1 MKHRPNVNSF
11 FPGSVKYVKYRKTA
25 DTGGTAMRKIG
36 ILGLVGVLAVILSGC
51 GGGSSGPDLVVQ
63 NIISLGGA
71 DDGYIGLDALG
82 FYTVF
87 SSETPNTIEVSDD
100 PADSRRGFISFSL
113 SSIPFS
119 ATIRSATVFLPVLRA
134 TPFGAPGVTILVD
147 MVSFP
152 SLDELTTQG
161 EIAAVY
167 GATAILQGPSISI
180 LPGDAGFDRTFDAT
194 DALNDAIFNGD
205 PILQFRLIG
214 ISGDVTFDDLLQ
226 SDGTGTPLLRV
237 EYF

>member
-1 MKHRPNVNSF
+1 MVTNRN
-11 FPGSVKYVKYRKTA
+11 TA
-25 DTGGTAMRKIG
+25 ITGGTTMRKLWV
-36 ILGLVGVLAVILSGC
+36 LGLAGIFALVLAGC
-51 GGGSSGPDLVVQ
+51 GGGSSGPDLVVRD
-63 NIISLGGA
+63 IVSIGGA

-87 SSETPNTIEVSDD
+87 SSDTPNTIEVSDD

-134 TPFGAPGVTILVD
+134 TPVIGVPGVTILVD

-152 SLDELTTQG
+152 SLDALTTQG

-194 DALNDAIFNGD
+194 DAVNDAIFNGD

-214 ISGDVTFDDLLQ
+214 ISGIVIFDDLLLT
-226 SDGTGTPLLRV
+226 DGTGTPLLRV

>member
-1 MKHRPNVNSF
+1 
-11 FPGSVKYVKYRKTA
+11 
-25 DTGGTAMRKIG
+25 MRKIG
-36 ILGLVGVLAVILSGC
+36 ILGLVGLLALFLAGC

-63 NIISLGGA
+63 DIISMGGA

-87 SSETPNTIEVSDD
+87 SSEPPNTIEVSDD
-100 PADSRRGFISFSL
+100 PVDSRRGFISFSL

-134 TPFGAPGVTILVD
+134 TPVIGVTGVTILVD

-167 GATAILQGPSISI
+167 EATAILQGPSISI

-194 DALNDAIFNGD
+194 DAMNDAIFNGD

-214 ISGDVTFDDLLQ
+214 VSGDVTFDDLLQ
-226 SDGTGTPLLRV
+226 TDGTGTPLLRV